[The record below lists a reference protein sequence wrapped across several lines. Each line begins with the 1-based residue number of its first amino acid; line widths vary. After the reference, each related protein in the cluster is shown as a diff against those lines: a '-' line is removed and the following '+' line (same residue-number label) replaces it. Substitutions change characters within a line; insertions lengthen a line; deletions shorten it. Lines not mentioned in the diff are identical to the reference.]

1 MQAMADH
8 TIPTGAAGS
17 DAGWTLVSLRPQGQ
31 HVALRRAVAGLG
43 GHVLALSPWRLQRL
57 HGTPVVRQLQ
67 RALNCDRVVFT
78 SPAAVA
84 AAASLLPLAEAQ
96 RSPWLTVG
104 EGTARALQAH
114 GITDVHAPQR
124 MDSEGLLALPVLAH
138 VQGLRIGLVTAPGG
152 RGLIAAQL
160 QAALVDVGA
169 FDRGARRLLRLPPR
183 TLARLAHSAQPWVLA
198 VSSGEALQHFWQQ
211 LPPALRQRLQARA
224 TAVVAS
230 DRLGEQARALGLQHV
245 VRAAGPTTA
254 QLVAAAHATLTVPA
268 AT

>member
-1 MQAMADH
+1 MQAMVDH
-8 TIPTGAAGS
+8 TIPTGATRSGPR
-17 DAGWTLVSLRPQGQ
+17 WTLISLRPRGQ
-31 HVALRRAVAGLG
+31 NVALRRAVAGLDG
-43 GHVLALSPWRLQRL
+43 NVLALAPWRLQRL
-57 HGTPVVRQLQ
+57 HGTAVVRQLQ

-84 AAASLLPLAEAQ
+84 AAASLLPLADVQ

-114 GITDVHAPQR
+114 GIAEVHAPQR
-124 MDSEGLLALPVLAH
+124 MDSEGLLALPVLAD
-138 VQGLRIGLVTAPGG
+138 VQGQRIGLVTAPGG

-160 QAALVDVGA
+160 QAAGATIERADVYQ
-169 FDRGARRLLRLPPR
+169 RRLLRLPPR

-211 LPPALRQRLQARA
+211 LPPAGQQRLRASARV
-224 TAVVAS
+224 VVAS
-230 DRLGEQARALGLQHV
+230 DRLGEQAQALGLQ
-245 VRAAGPTTA
+245 RITRSAGPTAA

>member
-57 HGTPVVRQLQ
+57 KGTPVVRQLQ

-104 EGTARALQAH
+104 EGTARALQAL
-114 GITDVHAPQR
+114 GVGEVHAPQR
-124 MDSEGLLALPVLAH
+124 MDSEGLLAMPVLAD
-138 VQGLRIGLVTAPGG
+138 VQGLCIGLVTAPGG

-160 QAALVDVGA
+160 QAAGARIERADVYQ
-169 FDRGARRLLRLPPR
+169 RRLLRLPPR
-183 TLARLAHSAQPWVLA
+183 TLARLPHSAQPWVLA

-211 LPPALRQRLQARA
+211 LPAPLQQRLQAHA

-230 DRLGEQARALGLQHV
+230 DRLGEQARALGLQHI

>member
-17 DAGWTLVSLRPQGQ
+17 EPGWTFISLRPQGQ
-31 HVALRRAVAGLG
+31 NSALRRAVAGLG
-43 GHVLALSPWRLQRL
+43 GYVVALPPWRLQRL
-57 HGTPVVRQLQ
+57 KGMPVVRQLQ

-84 AAASLLPLAEAQ
+84 AAATLLPLAEAQ

-124 MDSEGLLALPVLAH
+124 MDSEGLLAMPVLAD
-138 VQGLRIGLVTAPGG
+138 VQGLCIGLVTAPGG

-160 QAALVDVGA
+160 QAAGASIERADVYQ
-169 FDRGARRLLRLPPR
+169 RRLLRLSPR

-211 LPPALRQRLQARA
+211 LPAALQQRLQAHA

-230 DRLGEQARALGLQHV
+230 DRLGEQARALGLQHI

>member
-17 DAGWTLVSLRPQGQ
+17 EPGWTFISLRPQGQ
-31 HVALRRAVAGLG
+31 NSALRRAVAGQG
-43 GHVLALSPWRLQRL
+43 GHVLALPPWRLQRL
-57 HGTPVVRQLQ
+57 NGTPVVHQLQ

-78 SPAAVA
+78 SPAAVTA
-84 AAASLLPLAEAQ
+84 AATLLPLAEAQ

-104 EGTARALQAH
+104 EGTARALRAQGVAE
-114 GITDVHAPQR
+114 VHAPQR
-124 MDSEGLLALPVLAH
+124 MDSEGLLALPVLAD
-138 VQGLRIGLVTAPGG
+138 VRGLRIGLVTAPGG

-160 QAALVDVGA
+160 QAAGGSIERADVYQ
-169 FDRGARRLLRLPPR
+169 RRLLRLSPR
-183 TLARLAHSAQPWVLA
+183 TLARLAHSAYPWVLA
-198 VSSGEALQHFWQQ
+198 VSSGEALLHFWQQ
-211 LPPALRQRLQARA
+211 LPPALQQRCQAHA

-230 DRLGEQARALGLQHV
+230 ERLGEQAHALGLQRV

-268 AT
+268 AN

>member
-17 DAGWTLVSLRPQGQ
+17 KAGWTFISLRPQGQ
-31 HVALRRAVAGLG
+31 NAALRRAVAGLG
-43 GHVLALSPWRLQRL
+43 GHVVALPPWRLQRL
-57 HGTPVVRQLQ
+57 QGMPVVRQLQ

-84 AAASLLPLAEAQ
+84 AAAALMPLAAAQ

-104 EGTARALQAH
+104 EGTARALRAQGVAE
-114 GITDVHAPQR
+114 VHAPQR
-124 MDSEGLLALPVLAH
+124 MDSEGLLALPVVAD

-152 RGLIAAQL
+152 RGLIATQL
-160 QAALVDVGA
+160 QAAGATLERADVYQ
-169 FDRGARRLLRLPPR
+169 RRLLGLQPR
-183 TLARLAHSAQPWVLA
+183 VLARLARSAYPWVLA

-211 LPPALRQRLQARA
+211 LPPALQHRLQAHA
-224 TAVVAS
+224 SVVVAS
-230 DRLGEQARALGLQHV
+230 DRLGEQACGLGLHHV
-245 VRAAGPTTA
+245 ARSAGPTTE
-254 QLVAAAHATLTVPA
+254 QLVAAAHATLTGPA

>member
-1 MQAMADH
+1 
-8 TIPTGAAGS
+8 
-17 DAGWTLVSLRPQGQ
+17 
-31 HVALRRAVAGLG
+31 
-43 GHVLALSPWRLQRL
+43 VLALSPWRLQRL
-57 HGTPVVRQLQ
+57 HGTPALHQLQ

-84 AAASLLPLAEAQ
+84 AAATLLPLAEAQ

-114 GITDVHAPQR
+114 GITYVHAPQR
-124 MDSEGLLALPVLAH
+124 MDSEGLLAMPVLAN
-138 VQGLRIGLVTAPGG
+138 VQGLCIGLVTAPGG

-160 QAALVDVGA
+160 RAAGATIERADVYQ
-169 FDRGARRLLRLPPR
+169 RRLLRLPPR

-211 LPPALRQRLQARA
+211 LPAALQQRLQAHA
-224 TAVVAS
+224 TAVAAS
-230 DRLGEQARALGLQHV
+230 DRLDEQARALGLQRV
-245 VRAAGPTTA
+245 VRAAGPTPA

>member
-17 DAGWTLVSLRPQGQ
+17 DAAWTLVSLRPQGQ

-84 AAASLLPLAEAQ
+84 AASALLPLAEAQ

-114 GITDVHAPQR
+114 GISEVHAPQR
-124 MDSEGLLALPVLAH
+124 MDSEGLLALPVLAN

-160 QAALVDVGA
+160 QAAGASIERADVYQ
-169 FDRGARRLLRLPPR
+169 RRLLRLAPR
-183 TLARLAHSAQPWVLA
+183 TLARLAHSAYPWMLA
-198 VSSGEALQHFWQQ
+198 VSSGEALRHFWQQ
-211 LPPALRQRLQARA
+211 LPPALQQRLQARA

-254 QLVAAAHATLTVPA
+254 QLVAAAHATLTAPA

>member
-17 DAGWTLVSLRPQGQ
+17 DAAWTLISLRPQGQ

-84 AAASLLPLAEAQ
+84 AAASLLRLAEAQ

-114 GITDVHAPQR
+114 GISDVHAPQR
-124 MDSEGLLALPVLAH
+124 MDSEGLLALPVLAN

-160 QAALVDVGA
+160 RAAGASIERADVYQ
-169 FDRGARRLLRLPPR
+169 RRLLRLAPR
-183 TLARLAHSAQPWVLA
+183 TLARLAHSAFPWVLA

-211 LPPALRQRLQARA
+211 LPTALQQRLQAHA

>member
-8 TIPTGAAGS
+8 TIPTGAAAS
-17 DAGWTLVSLRPQGQ
+17 EAGWTLLSLRPQGQ
-31 HVALRRAVAGLG
+31 HSALRRAVAGLG
-43 GHVLALSPWRLQRL
+43 GHVLALSPWRLQSL

-78 SPAAVA
+78 SPAAVTA
-84 AAASLLPLAEAQ
+84 AAALLPLAEAQ

-114 GITDVHAPQR
+114 GIDEVHAPQR
-124 MDSEGLLALPVLAH
+124 MDSEGLLALPVLAG

-160 QAALVDVGA
+160 QAAGATIERADVYQ
-169 FDRGARRLLRLPPR
+169 RRLLRVPPR
-183 TLARLAHSAQPWVLA
+183 ARARLAHSAYPWLLA
-198 VSSGEALQHFWQQ
+198 ISSGEALQHVWQQ
-211 LPPALRQRLQARA
+211 LSPALQQRMQEHAI
-224 TAVVAS
+224 AVVAS
-230 DRLGEQARALGLQHV
+230 DRLGEQARALGLQRI
-245 VRAAGPTTA
+245 VRAAGPTSA
-254 QLVAAAHATLTVPA
+254 QLVAAAHATLTAPA

>member
-1 MQAMADH
+1 MQAMVDH
-8 TIPTGAAGS
+8 TIPTGATRSGPR
-17 DAGWTLVSLRPQGQ
+17 WTLISLRPRGQ
-31 HVALRRAVAGLG
+31 NVALRRAVAGLG
-43 GHVLALSPWRLQRL
+43 GNVLALAPWRLQRL
-57 HGTPVVRQLQ
+57 LQ
-67 RALNCDRVVFT
+67 RALNCDRVVFP

-84 AAASLLPLAEAQ
+84 AAASLLPLADVQ

-104 EGTARALQAH
+104 EGTARALRAH
-114 GITDVHAPQR
+114 GITEVHAPQR
-124 MDSEGLLALPVLAH
+124 MDSEGLLAMPVLAD

-160 QAALVDVGA
+160 QAAGATIERADVYQ
-169 FDRGARRLLRLPPR
+169 RRLLRLPPR

-211 LPPALRQRLQARA
+211 LSPAGQQRLRASARV
-224 TAVVAS
+224 VVAS
-230 DRLGEQARALGLQHV
+230 DRLGEQAQALGLQ
-245 VRAAGPTTA
+245 RITRSAGPTAA